1 MELYNLVSFFGMFA
15 LLGIAW
21 LMSAHKRTMNWWVI
35 ICGTCLQ
42 LIFGLFIFV
51 LPGGPELFLWLNQV
65 VIKVLNCATAGTQ
78 FLFGRLALPPGE
90 TDASGQTSVG
100 FILAFQAL
108 PTMIFFG
115 ALMAGLYYLKIMPV
129 IVKGF
134 AQVFSRV
141 MRISGAESLSV
152 SSNRFVGVEAYLA
165 IKPYLDGM
173 TRSELHTILAA
184 GMATIASNVL
194 AFYVFMLQHVFPAV
208 AGHLISATI
217 ISAPA
222 AVVISKIIIPET
234 GKPATLGIDIEP
246 YHPDDANFIDSL
258 INGSNAGLQL
268 VIGIMALLI
277 SFLGMLSLLDLILG
291 GVGGWVNSLVGSNF
305 IWSFKN
311 ILGYI
316 FYPFCL
322 IIGIPP
328 EDAMTAAKLIGERL
342 IVTEVAAYQDLAV
355 LMKNHAF
362 VHHRSIVVTT
372 YALCGFAHVASMAI
386 FVGGLAALA
395 PKRRSE
401 LAALGPRA
409 LLSATLACLLTGA
422 VAGTFYTSKS
432 ILLSR

>member
-1 MELYNLVSFFGMFA
+1 
-15 LLGIAW
+15 
-21 LMSAHKRTMNWWVI
+21 
-35 ICGTCLQ
+35 
-42 LIFGLFIFV
+42 
-51 LPGGPELFLWLNQV
+51 
-65 VIKVLNCATAGTQ
+65 
-78 FLFGRLALPPGE
+78 
-90 TDASGQTSVG
+90 
-100 FILAFQAL
+100 
-108 PTMIFFG
+108 
-115 ALMAGLYYLKIMPV
+115 
-129 IVKGF
+129 
-134 AQVFSRV
+134 
-141 MRISGAESLSV
+141 
-152 SSNRFVGVEAYLA
+152 
-165 IKPYLDGM
+165 
-173 TRSELHTILAA
+173 
-184 GMATIASNVL
+184 
-194 AFYVFMLQHVFPAV
+194 
-208 AGHLISATI
+208 
-217 ISAPA
+217 
-222 AVVISKIIIPET
+222 
-234 GKPATLGIDIEP
+234 
-246 YHPDDANFIDSL
+246 
-258 INGSNAGLQL
+258 

-291 GVGGWVNSLVGSNF
+291 WAGGWVNSMVGSNF